1 MRFGQQSLKQAI
13 ASIVLNFKLETLPN
27 TPRLNDVQVENK
39 GLFFMPLDENMK
51 IKFVPRG

>member
-51 IKFVPRG
+51 IKFVQRW